1 VRTNLASLGSLT
13 FEEPDTERFPSLEL
27 ARRAGDEGGTLPAV
41 LNAANEVAVE
51 AFVKGRIGF
60 LQITER
66 VAGVMDR
73 HRVVAH
79 PDLEQVLEA
88 DAWAR
93 KAAEKG

>member
-1 VRTNLASLGSLT
+1 
-13 FEEPDTERFPSLEL
+13 
-27 ARRAGDEGGTLPAV
+27 
-41 LNAANEVAVE
+41 
-51 AFVKGRIGF
+51 
-60 LQITER
+60 LQFTER

-93 KAAEKG
+93 KAVEKG